1 MNKSVELDSKNDIL
15 IWLREYEGIK
25 NVSERDVTLLLG
37 YLEGQGYV
45 LYANRNRLCCHS
57 FNGEVEYIESFQEI
71 MDKIC
76 AWNIEMI
83 TETLYKIMEEENN
96 DMYKKEEE
104 YLEKLL
110 DDEEHLAD
118 INLKICF
125 TKKEFVRERRL
136 N

>member
-118 INLKICF
+118 INLKTCF

>member
-57 FNGEVEYIESFQEI
+57 FNGEVEYIESFQ
-71 MDKIC
+71 DF
-76 AWNIEMI
+76 
-83 TETLYKIMEEENN
+83 
-96 DMYKKEEE
+96 KK
-104 YLEKLL
+104 LWTRSV
-110 DDEEHLAD
+110 HG
-118 INLKICF
+118 I
-125 TKKEFVRERRL
+125 
-136 N
+136 